1 MDIEV
6 TRCHLYELIH
16 SRGLSPQQF
25 ADHVGVKVQQL
36 SMYNSMERMMGMKN
50 ALVYSSVLGCSV
62 NDFYSYRVVKRGDD
76 R

>member
-6 TRCHLYELIH
+6 TRCHLYEIIH

-25 ADHVGVKVQQL
+25 AELVGVKVQQL
-36 SMYNSMERMMGMKN
+36 SMYNSMDRMMGMKN
-50 ALVYSSVLGCSV
+50 ALIYSSILNCSV
-62 NDFYSYRVVKRGDD
+62 NDFYSYRVKRRDD